1 MSNSTLKEKTAKG
14 LGWGFIESISGTG
27 LTAIVSIILANI
39 LAPEQFGLV
48 GMVAIFV
55 TLGNSLMDSGFSGAL
70 IRKSDVTDKD
80 LSTVFYTNL
89 ALGAGI
95 YAILYAISPWVASFL
110 GYEILTKL
118 LRVLS
123 LSVIIVSFT
132 QVQKVNFI
140 RKIDFKTQAIISL
153 IAAVTSGVASIWMAL
168 TGWGV
173 WALVAQQLS
182 KQAMISILLWVFSS
196 WKPSLVFSVKSFREM
211 FNFGSKLLASS
222 LISTIWNEIYS
233 FVIGK
238 MYNPVQVG
246 YFVRADKFKSLV
258 TQNIGQVV
266 QKVGYPVMSTIQDDP
281 TRQVR
286 VYSRIVRLTMLITC
300 TLVMGLLGCAESMI
314 HVLIGEQWLPSVPYL
329 RLLGLSGL
337 FLPLIL
343 ASVNVFNANGKS
355 EVTLKLEVIKTL
367 LAAIPVTLG
376 IIYDINMMLWGMV
389 AVSALS
395 YLVHAW
401 YVSKEIPYSLV
412 RQVADIIP
420 FFACSAVMGGV
431 VYVIGNAIELSP
443 LLTLLVQL
451 AAGFVITVISYEFIY
466 RAEEYRD
473 IRNQALKV
481 LKLKK

>member
-14 LGWGFIESISGTG
+14 LGWGFIESFSGTG
-27 LTAIVSIILANI
+27 LTAIISIILANI

-182 KQAMISILLWVFSS
+182 KQAMIS
-196 WKPSLVFSVKSFREM
+196 
-211 FNFGSKLLASS
+211 KLLASS
-222 LISTIWNEIYS
+222 LISTVWNEIYS

>member
-1 MSNSTLKEKTAKG
+1 MSGTLKEKTAKG

-27 LTAIVSIILANI
+27 LTAIISIILANI

-48 GMVAIFV
+48 GMIAIFV

-70 IRKSDVTDKD
+70 IRKGNVTDKD

-89 ALGAGI
+89 ALGGVI
-95 YAILYAISPWVASFL
+95 YAILYALSPLVASFL
-110 GYEILTKL
+110 GYGILTKL

-153 IAAVTSGVASIWMAL
+153 IAAITSGITSIWMAL

-196 WKPSLVFSVKSFREM
+196 WKPSLIFSVKSFKEM

-222 LISTIWNEIYS
+222 LISTVWNEIYS

-266 QKVGYPVMSTIQDDP
+266 QKVGYPVMSTIQEDP

-286 VYSRIVRLTMLITC
+286 VYSKIVRLTMLLTC
-300 TLVMGLLGCAESMI
+300 TLVMGLLGCAEQMI
-314 HVLIGEQWLPSVPYL
+314 HVLIGEQWLPCVPYL

-376 IIYDINMMLWGMV
+376 VIYDINMMLWGMV

-401 YVSKEIPYSLV
+401 YVSKEIPYSV
-412 RQVADIIP
+412 GRQITDIVP
-420 FFACSAVMGGV
+420 FFIIAGAMGGI
-431 VYVIGNAIELSP
+431 VYFIGNAVDITP
-443 LLTLLVQL
+443 LLTLLIQL
-451 AAGFVITVISYEFIY
+451 AAGFVLTVLSYELVY
-466 RAEEYRD
+466 RSEEYKD

-481 LKLKK
+481 LKIKK